1 MNCSPA
7 KVKLSW
13 RNETFLH
20 KSIFIVGALEVH
32 RQQNRDSLISNRF
45 AGALWGQR
53 AYDCIIT
60 SKHIV
65 HILQLL

>member
-13 RNETFLH
+13 RNESVLH

-32 RQQNRDSLISNRF
+32 RQQNRVSLISNW
-45 AGALWGQR
+45 AG
-53 AYDCIIT
+53 
-60 SKHIV
+60 SS
-65 HILQLL
+65 QLIGEESI